1 MNGWEKRKLLI
12 QQMSITAKFLL
23 NVAQWYTSSILE
35 VLILG
40 CILAFMM
47 SVVPTTLPA
56 TTLSPSLAP
65 FSCALIMVLYTMTLV
80 CSELLK
86 LFRIVMAWLTF
97 EVGVFH
103 DFLWEASRLQE
114 LTNEDM

>member
-1 MNGWEKRKLLI
+1 M
-12 QQMSITAKFLL
+12 L

-35 VLILG
+35 VLIPG

-47 SVVPTTLPA
+47 SAVPTTSPA

-86 LFRIVMAWLTF
+86 LFRIVMAWFTF
-97 EVGVFH
+97 EVGGVFH